1 MTQVPAQDAEHYALG
16 TVGVSKNFG
25 GVQALHELSISIPR
39 GQITCV
45 IGPNGSGKSTLINVL
60 SGLLPLD
67 GGMVIIDGVGLH
79 IVHPHETPGLGIT
92 RTFQDVRVFNQISV
106 WDNIMVVLTERRL
119 FPAFLERGKASQK
132 QRAEQVLRD
141 VGMWDKRNAL
151 AEELSYGQR
160 KLLEMARAM
169 ALDVNTYLLDEPF
182 AGLFPQMLAVVK
194 DIIRQLRA
202 RGKSILFVSHN
213 MEIVRELSDH
223 LIVMD
228 SGELLVEG
236 DVEEVLA
243 RREVIEAY
251 LGA

>member
-1 MTQVPAQDAEHYALG
+1 MTQVPARDAEHYALG

-25 GVQALHELSISIPR
+25 GVQALHRLSISIPK

-45 IGPNGSGKSTLINVL
+45 IGPNGSGKSTLINIL
-60 SGLLPLD
+60 SGVLPMD
-67 GGMVIIDGVGLH
+67 SGMVIVDGVGLRT
-79 IVHPHETPGLGIT
+79 VHPYETPDLGIT
-92 RTFQDVRVFNQISV
+92 RTFQDVRLFNQISV
-106 WDNIMVVLTERRL
+106 MDNIMVVLTERKLWPSL
-119 FPAFLERGKASQK
+119 FQRSKSEHR

-141 VGMWDKRNAL
+141 VGMWDKRDAM
-151 AEELSYGQR
+151 AEDLSYGQR

-169 ALDVNTYLLDEPF
+169 ALDVNIYLFDEPF
-182 AGLFPQMLAVVK
+182 AGLFPQMLVRVK
-194 DIIRQLRA
+194 DILKQLRA
-202 RGKSILFVSHN
+202 REKSILFISHN

-236 DVEEVLA
+236 DVDEVLA
-243 RREVIEAY
+243 KQEVIEAY